1 MFPCVQSLRGI
12 WTYFLANTLNH
23 LLDCFPDLKIEREKQ
38 NSQHLR
44 GMLVFLGLGAHPGV
58 LWGVLATASKS
69 VIFRVVTT
77 SVSGK
82 LLIGLSRF
90 TSD

>member
-58 LWGVLATASKS
+58 LWGVLATPTQQ
-69 VIFRVVTT
+69 ICHFQ
-77 SVSGK
+77 GGDD
-82 LLIGLSRF
+82 LGLRQ
-90 TSD
+90 TAYRAV